1 MKRIARLVVAMVA
14 LAAAITGVA
23 VAASSPSVKTRAAVS
38 IGNTSATLQATVN
51 PNGSQTSYSFQ
62 YGPTSAYGDTTA
74 SHSAGRGTKPVA
86 VAIQVGGLTPGT
98 TYHYRVLA
106 LNTSGS
112 AIGFDGTFTTTGHP
126 PASVVTGPPVNVTT
140 TTATA
145 TGSVNPE
152 GAPTTWVVQ
161 YGLSPYLVQTIA
173 GAPLPAVNTSLPVS
187 VPLTGLAP
195 GKLFHYRIVA
205 THGSVLSLG
214 GDQTFFTYPS
224 FRRTPKMS
232 TRTSPSRA
240 VRKPYV
246 FTTSGKLYGA
256 AYFVPEPLRCTGVLS
271 IRFYDGRRRVAS
283 GVAQVEPNCSFSTQV
298 PFARLIG
305 HASTA
310 LRVVIHFGGNGY
322 LKPVD
327 RTDSVTLG

>member
-1 MKRIARLVVAMVA
+1 MKRTARLMVAAVA
-14 LAAAITGVA
+14 LATAITGVA
-23 VAASSPSVKTRAAVS
+23 NAASSPTVATRAATN
-38 IGNTSATLQATVN
+38 IGNTSATLQATIN
-51 PNGSQTSYSFQ
+51 PNGNQTSYSFQ

-74 SHSAGRGTKPVA
+74 SHSVGHGTKSIA
-86 VAIQVGGLTPGT
+86 VALGVSGLTPGT
-98 TYHYRVLA
+98 TYHYRVVA
-106 LNTSGS
+106 LNASGS
-112 AIGFDGTFTTTGHP
+112 ASGVDRTFTTTGHP

-140 TTATA
+140 TTATP

-152 GAPTTWVVQ
+152 GAATTWVVQ
-161 YGLSPYLVQTIA
+161 YGLTPYLSQTIA
-173 GAPLPAVNTSLPVS
+173 GAPLPAVSVSLPVS

-205 THGSVLSLG
+205 THGAVVSYG

-224 FRRTPKMS
+224 FRRMPKMS

-240 VRKPYV
+240 SRTPYL

-256 AYFVPEPLRCTGVLS
+256 AYFVPEPLRCTGVVA
-271 IRFYDGRRRVAS
+271 IRFYDGSRKVAS

-298 PFARLIG
+298 PFGRLIG
-305 HASTA
+305 HGPTA
-310 LRVVIHFGGNGY
+310 LRVTVAFAGNGY

-327 RTDSVTLG
+327 RTDHVTLG